1 MRFVK
6 LNIFTFLLCLIG
18 LFPVARPT
26 EIDVVSHLVSCVG
39 PLVNSGS
46 DVRLNSVLT
55 DSNDLAG
62 LWSFFMNLL
71 DPNVGPKSD
80 FSRLKE
86 QSTGHPALNAII
98 RDLNE
103 RQIVEGRNFV
113 SLIDPE
119 SNQLVY
125 GQMLAVSQNK
135 GKDIAVSVEFLGGSQ
150 VTITG
155 NDLYT
160 IGVSQRAKR
169 LFEEQK
175 ILGYAPKIPHWS
187 LGQKVLVPR
196 RQAGFSQGKIEAFV
210 GDEAM
215 VTFRD
220 SREDRRRNDEMSIVP
235 ITLLK
240 NEFQPGDVVFAESL
254 STSQMYF
261 NYTVIDILQNG
272 RVLRI
277 QRENIDFTRM
287 HADMDGGITSISLD
301 HQEGFRSQDENTRIP
316 LSHMRTLYI
325 EDVVDL
331 REGRSAFNEI

>member
-18 LFPVARPT
+18 LFPVAQPT

-71 DPNVGPKSD
+71 DPNVGSKSD

-135 GKDIAVSVEFLGGSQ
+135 GKDIAVSVEFLGGDQ
-150 VTITG
+150 VIITG
-155 NDLYT
+155 KYLYT
-160 IGVSQRAKR
+160 IGVSQIAKR
-169 LFEEQK
+169 SFEEQE
-175 ILGYAPKIPHWS
+175 ILGYALVGTSHWS

-196 RQAGFSQGKIEAFV
+196 RHAGFSQGKIEAFI

-220 SREDRRRNDEMSIVP
+220 SRGDQRRNDEMSIVP

-240 NEFQPGDVVFAESL
+240 NEFKPGDVVFAESL

-277 QRENIDFTRM
+277 QREYLDFT
-287 HADMDGGITSISLD
+287 DMAGGIASIPLD

-316 LSHMRTLYI
+316 LSPMRTLYI

-331 REGRSAFNEI
+331 REGRSAFNGI